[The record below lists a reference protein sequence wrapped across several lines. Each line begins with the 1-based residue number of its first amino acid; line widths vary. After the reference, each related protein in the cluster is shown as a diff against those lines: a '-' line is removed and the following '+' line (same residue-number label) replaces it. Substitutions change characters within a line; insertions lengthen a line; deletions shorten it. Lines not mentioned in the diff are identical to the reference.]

1 MKYPGAQ
8 LTFGHGNA
16 EIFGANYVGSNI
28 ARKNSIKRKI
38 YNKNK

>member
-1 MKYPGAQ
+1 MKYPGAK
-8 LTFGHGNA
+8 LKFCHGDA

-28 ARKNSIKRKI
+28 ASKNSIKRKI

>member
-1 MKYPGAQ
+1 MKYTGSK
-8 LTFGHGNA
+8 LKFCHGDA
-16 EIFGANYVGSNI
+16 EIFGANYIGSNI

>member
-1 MKYPGAQ
+1 MKYPGNK
-8 LTFGHGNA
+8 LKFCHGDA